1 MKGTR
6 YKVQDKSGK
15 WKVKV
20 ESESE
25 SESESGKK
33 ECRSDKAFKAAI
45 RQGGHG
51 PPEKSQQVKS
61 SC

>member
-1 MKGTR
+1 ME
-6 YKVQDKSGK
+6 SGK
-15 WKVKV
+15 WKVESESGKWKV

-25 SESESGKK
+25 SGSESGKK